1 FQRDGDGRL
10 SKTKKISK
18 FSMKIFYGNM
28 NCVLIFLVLFLANN
42 VYSASLT
49 REEDAL
55 VTKLLDT
62 IEKRDA
68 VPRLGKREVPRLG
81 REIEDVPRL
90 GREIELVPRLGREAE
105 EVPRLGRE
113 AEEVPRLGRE
123 VELVPRLG
131 REVELV
137 PRLGRGIDE
146 VPRLGREVPRLGREL
161 EVPRLG
167 REVPRL
173 GKREIPRLG
182 KREVPRLGRRE
193 VPRLGREASTY
204 DLKQLY
210 NQLKREVSND
220 MIEAE
225 IKEEKRVLKAFD
237 LGTRG
242 LILRRIGDKLNKDG
256 FSDQKRD
263 MNEKESSR
271 PFLHVKRTNLLSLI
285 EKLTS
290 EE

>member
-1 FQRDGDGRL
+1 
-10 SKTKKISK
+10 
-18 FSMKIFYGNM
+18 M

-131 REVELV
+131 REVELVPRLGREVEVPRLGREV